1 MSHQDGVA
9 SPRGAPPAA
18 ADVPLPESPNKQ
30 NGLPVAQA
38 THTTSPSSLG
48 ADDLKVLSKHEAQ
61 EEVFE
66 VVSGDEDN
74 DGIQLP
80 ASSTS
85 PVTPEMPECQLE
97 PKVGLP
103 AHQYGCPIDELDEVY
118 AEDSALKSE
127 AEEEESSDDSSDE
140 DLEEGDSASD
150 VMNMPPSY
158 IAPSHRPQKL
168 DDVLVGTCDPTQDE
182 ADQLKQCRLAIEFD
196 IEEDR
201 IEHENE
207 HHTTIDEEVE
217 NMTSSS
223 QTMIDSSFG
232 SPLVRCHN
240 ASSSGPSFAQ
250 GEDQADTVQLT
261 PDVLAVDPDK
271 LAALM
276 SDLVETESEEKAI
289 SEWSDGDVAIKE
301 KSEDEEKEKDDDEN
315 EDENEDEDENIEEDE
330 KSAEGDAKV
339 EPDEEVAQPE
349 ILTPHRPYLHAVLC
363 PSPSYSMQAQAGSPA
378 PSDSDT
384 PAKRSGFF
392 GSISGQDDTK
402 QGFSAVGFPPSKNG
416 PSTPGD
422 VTTHSQKR
430 VAFDPNPAIETPF
443 TNTLKYFKSYQDKE
457 RDKLSEKENS
467 PFKSPNKS
475 RRNASLPE
483 EIAALTKRASG
494 DDADIGGGEDSE
506 QENLGQFRDEDL
518 APLDPVS
525 DLEVR
530 DAGDLIMP
538 HMSLKTI
545 ETQLPDTVTMED
557 NKGNSVTEI
566 FDTVTE
572 NDGENQRVVKIAEAT
587 NDLDISPTKAM
598 EQKVVTYEVKIFA
611 PDQDFTYRIS
621 TSAAYSDISKNI
633 HSYAIE
639 LGVEDRNADE
649 LVAVSNRICHK
660 SIFQSLILFVALLR
674 RPTIIRGCRLRG

>member
-38 THTTSPSSLG
+38 TCTTSLSSLG

-66 VVSGDEDN
+66 VVSDDEDN

-97 PKVGLP
+97 PEIGLP
-103 AHQYGCPIDELDEVY
+103 AHQSGCPIDELDEVY
-118 AEDSALKSE
+118 AEESTLESE

-140 DLEEGDSASD
+140 NSEEVDSASD

-158 IAPSHRPQKL
+158 VAPSHHPQKL
-168 DDVLVGTCDPTQDE
+168 DDVLVSTCDPTQDE
-182 ADQLKQCRLAIEFD
+182 ADQLKQCRLVIEFD
-196 IEEDR
+196 IKEDR

-207 HHTTIDEEVE
+207 HHATIDEEME

-232 SPLVRCHN
+232 SPLARCHN

-289 SEWSDGDVAIKE
+289 SEWSDGDIAVEE

-315 EDENEDEDENIEEDE
+315 KNENEDEDENMEEDE
-330 KSAEGDAKV
+330 KGAEGDAKV

-349 ILTPHRPYLHAVLC
+349 IFTPHRPHLHGVLC

-392 GSISGQDDTK
+392 GSISGQDDIK
-402 QGFSAVGFPPSKNG
+402 QGFSAVGPPPSKNE

-422 VTTHSQKR
+422 VTTSSQKR

-494 DDADIGGGEDSE
+494 DDADIRGVEDSE
-506 QENLGQFRDEDL
+506 QEDLGQFRDEDL

-525 DLEVR
+525 DFEVR

-538 HMSLKTI
+538 HMFLKTI

-557 NKGNSVTEI
+557 NKDNGVTEI
-566 FDTVTE
+566 FDTVTK
-572 NDGENQRVVKIAEAT
+572 NDGENQSVVEIAEAT
-587 NDLDISPTKAM
+587 NDLDISPTKAT

-621 TSAAYSDISKNI
+621 TSAAYSDIAKNI

-649 LVAVSNRICHK
+649 LVAVSSRICFV
-660 SIFQSLILFVALLR
+660 SIVQSLILFVALLG
-674 RPTIIRGCRLRG
+674 RPTIVRGY